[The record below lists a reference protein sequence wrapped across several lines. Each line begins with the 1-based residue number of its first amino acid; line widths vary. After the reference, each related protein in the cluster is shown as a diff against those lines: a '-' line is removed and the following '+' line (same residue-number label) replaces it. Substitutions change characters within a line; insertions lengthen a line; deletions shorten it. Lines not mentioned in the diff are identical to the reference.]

1 MVKIILEDIMEVL
14 EVEVVVVALVVEI
27 VMVEE
32 IIKAE
37 ITIIIMK
44 IVL

>member
-1 MVKIILEDIMEVL
+1 MEDIMEVL
-14 EVEVVVVALVVEI
+14 EVVVVALVVEI
-27 VMVEE
+27 VMAE
-32 IIKAE
+32 E

>member
-1 MVKIILEDIMEVL
+1 MVKTIMEDIMEVL
-14 EVEVVVVALVVEI
+14 EVVVVALVVEI
-27 VMVEE
+27 VMAE
-32 IIKAE
+32 E